1 MDWQRLTNPEDIPS
15 PGLLIDPERIGRN
28 IDRMI
33 STVGRA
39 AIKRLRPHVKSHK
52 MAEVM
57 KLQMERGIHQFKAAT
72 IAELEMAAASGAQD
86 VLLAYQ
92 PVGPNIGRLAGLIER
107 FPDTS
112 FAAVTDNFSS
122 AQAIAEKLGRE
133 RAPFRLYID
142 IDCGMHRTGI
152 ALGSEMHSLRHWIE
166 TQPGVSFAGLH
177 AYDGHLHQPCLE
189 SRKKKVTAI
198 RSALEDYAAV
208 DPPPEIIV
216 SGSPTFGIWA
226 DSTDWQCS
234 PGTTLLWDIGY
245 ARAFPDLQFEIAA
258 CLLSRIISKPNDS
271 KICLDLGHK
280 AIAAEN
286 PIEKR
291 VYLPALPG
299 AKAIIH
305 SEEHLVLECPEFT
318 RLKTSTP
325 VLAFPKHICPTV
337 ALHAS
342 AFVVR
347 NEQATGES
355 WKVSARDRI

>member
-15 PGLLIDPERIGRN
+15 PGLLIDPERIDRN
-28 IDRMI
+28 IERMI

-57 KLQMERGIHQFKAAT
+57 KLQMEHGIHQFKAAT
-72 IAELEMAAASGAQD
+72 ITELEMVAASGAQD

-92 PVGPNIGRLAGLIER
+92 PVGPNVERFASLIER
-107 FPDTS
+107 YPETS
-112 FAAVTDNFSS
+112 FAAVTDNLSS

-142 IDCGMHRTGI
+142 VDCGMHRTGI
-152 ALGSEMHSLRHWIE
+152 ALGSEMNTLRHWIE

-177 AYDGHLHQPCLE
+177 AYDGHLHQSCIE
-189 SRKKKVTAI
+189 SRKKKVNEI
-198 RSALEDYAAV
+198 RRLLEDYAAV

-226 DSTDWQCS
+226 DLTDWQCS

-258 CLLSRIISKPNDS
+258 CLLTRIISRPDNS

-286 PIEKR
+286 PIEQR

-305 SEEHLVLECPEFT
+305 SEEHLVLECQKST
-318 RLKTSTP
+318 RLKPSAP
-325 VLAFPKHICPTV
+325 ILAFPKHICPTV

-342 AFVVR
+342 ASIVR
-347 NEQATGES
+347 NGQATGES
-355 WKVSARDRI
+355 WKVIARDRI